1 MERASRYHRHC
12 LLVEQG
18 YPFWRGL
25 RVEITLV
32 EAQLAVA
39 VAAYGKDVVVVAE
52 EKSVVPATGDHDS
65 LFSFD
70 GHFFVEGCLHLDLQA
85 GYGRRGYYFVSRLQ
99 AALPVIILAP
109 CPGVALAVYHGSVV
123 LSRR

>member
-1 MERASRYHRHC
+1 M
-12 LLVEQG
+12 
-18 YPFWRGL
+18 
-25 RVEITLV
+25 V

-52 EKSVVPATGDHDS
+52 EKSVVPATGDHYS

-70 GHFFVEGCLHLDLQA
+70 GRFFAEGCLHLDLQA
-85 GYGRRGYYFVSRLQ
+85 GYGRRRYYFVSRLQ

-109 CPGVALAVYHGSVV
+109 CPGVTLAVYHGSVV
-123 LSRR
+123 LSRRQVLDILLLEESLRGLADRGELVSVG